1 MSNSLSLQ
9 AIETHLISSA
19 IDNTEAVLTEIAK
32 DVEEVTGLKAHFLLA
47 GPEPQRDGQLVM
59 FTLVILLISCQ

>member
-1 MSNSLSLQ
+1 MSNRFSRQ
-9 AIETHLISSA
+9 AIETHLIFSA

-47 GPEPQRDGQLVM
+47 GPEPMRDGQMVM
-59 FTLVILLISCQ
+59 FT